1 LHRGGGGAFGE
12 FRRVQVFEK
21 DSLSNIQASKDWLS
35 AQPDFDPNCTL
46 YENRYIGYSI
56 NSSAFQ
62 RASQF
67 LWDHYS
73 LEQDSWRD
81 QPLWCYV
88 LDHFNITPIPLDH
101 KRLFKLSVNRMGKK
115 KHRYDNKTD
124 GDAQRAFEKK
134 KKKSQG
140 TP

>member
-1 LHRGGGGAFGE
+1 
-12 FRRVQVFEK
+12 
-21 DSLSNIQASKDWLS
+21 
-35 AQPDFDPNCTL
+35 
-46 YENRYIGYSI
+46 
-56 NSSAFQ
+56 
-62 RASQF
+62 
-67 LWDHYS
+67 

-101 KRLFKLSVNRMGKK
+101 KRLFKLSVSRMGKK

-124 GDAQRAFEKK
+124 GDAQRAIEKK
-134 KKKSQG
+134 KKKQTQG